1 MHEANR
7 FGVVRVHS
15 LIGDSPLL
23 DLYEEL
29 SKRGELSM
37 RFYIC
42 NFIAPPKL
50 TKKALEQAEEDRR
63 RYQDEWI
70 DAGCIKF
77 MGDGVIEAH
86 TAAMLKPYS
95 DDPSISG
102 HLNWEYGEFLNA
114 VMEPDRHGFQITT
127 HAIGDHMIREAL
139 DAYQHAATVN
149 GTVDPRHRIE
159 HTEDPSAADIP
170 RFGELGVIASMQ
182 PLPALP
188 NDNNLNVWARN
199 VGPERAVRS
208 WPWHS
213 IMNDGGRVAFGSDW
227 SVVTINPWPGI
238 QLLLTRQTEEGE
250 PAGGWNPEQR
260 LTLEQ
265 AIKGYTLDAAYAG
278 RREMTEG
285 GASVPVSTLHP
296 EESRIHLA
304 SRSTAI
310 MLEVL
315 PYKKSLACVWKS
327 AWVDL
332 SVIKIE
338 RPLISTAATPLKVSG
353 TSNRTTM
360 YRFVARLLA
369 GSHI

>member
-114 VMEPDRHGFQITT
+114 VMELDRHGFQITT

-188 NDNNLNVWARN
+188 NDTNLNVWARN

-285 GASVPVSTLHP
+285 SLEPGK
-296 EESRIHLA
+296 LA
-304 SRSTAI
+304 DLVIISQDPFHTPAPQI
-310 MLEVL
+310 ANTEVL
-315 PYKKSLACVWKS
+315 LTMVGGKIVYES
-327 AWVDL
+327 ASASSAI
-332 SVIKIE
+332 SVSK
-338 RPLISTAATPLKVSG
+338 
-353 TSNRTTM
+353 
-360 YRFVARLLA
+360 
-369 GSHI
+369 